1 MGKLREIKGY
11 VRVTLDKLPDIRTDL
26 VRLDDEWS
34 LRFLKCW
41 WYFVSGVTGIRYIH
55 PTSLLKSLDRFFN
68 SRQENWKQR
77 PCVFCGSAE
86 HKSVDC
92 SKVVSVAEGKKHL
105 SEKRLCFNCTD
116 TRHRAAE
123 CRITRSCQKCNGR
136 HHASIC
142 DKEHPQLLL
151 TTYEDAVIYPVVV
164 VNVDGI
170 KCRALLETGGG
181 GTYASAVLI
190 KHLGKQPSRTERKR
204 IDMMMCS
211 ATQKKERP
219 VNRLQN

>member
-11 VRVTLDKLPDIRTDL
+11 VRVTLDKLPGIRTDL
-26 VRLDDEWS
+26 VRLGDEWS

-41 WYFVSGVTGIRYIH
+41 RYFVSGVTGIRYTH
-55 PTSLLKSLDRFFN
+55 PTSLLSRETDSSTRGRKTGNRDHVSSVVQLNTSL
-68 SRQENWKQR
+68 WT
-77 PCVFCGSAE
+77 VG
-86 HKSVDC
+86 
-92 SKVVSVAEGKKHL
+92 KVVSVAEGKKHL

-123 CRITRSCQKCNGR
+123 CRITRSFQKCNGR

-170 KCRALLETGGG
+170 KCRALLDTGAGSA
-181 GTYASAVLI
+181 YASAVLI
-190 KHLGKQPSRTERKR
+190 KHLGKQPSRTEHKR